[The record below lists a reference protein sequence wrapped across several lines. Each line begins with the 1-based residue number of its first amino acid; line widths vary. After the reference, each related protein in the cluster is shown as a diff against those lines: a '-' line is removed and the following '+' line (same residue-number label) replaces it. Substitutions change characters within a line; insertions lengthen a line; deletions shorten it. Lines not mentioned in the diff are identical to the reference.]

1 MSGTLSPTCDSI
13 SPSLEVERVVDWMD
27 GWVEAPFAAPSDF
40 DAAAPFER
48 KLRRRRTPNGSS
60 LNQQVERP
68 TEGGRG
74 GGRVKAEGGFAPPSY
89 PPWARAKVWIGM

>member
-1 MSGTLSPTCDSI
+1 MNQERRKMSGTLSPTCDSI

-48 KLRRRRTPNGSS
+48 KLRRHGGA
-60 LNQQVERP
+60 LP
-68 TEGGRG
+68 TE
-74 GGRVKAEGGFAPPSY
+74 
-89 PPWARAKVWIGM
+89 AR